1 MGKVSQMSMALVEPY
16 IKEEGQPPEH
26 RACLKKDIQADR
38 AVKLTSPK

>member
-1 MGKVSQMSMALVEPY
+1 MGKLCQMSVALVEPY
-16 IKEEGQPPEH
+16 IWEEGQSPEH